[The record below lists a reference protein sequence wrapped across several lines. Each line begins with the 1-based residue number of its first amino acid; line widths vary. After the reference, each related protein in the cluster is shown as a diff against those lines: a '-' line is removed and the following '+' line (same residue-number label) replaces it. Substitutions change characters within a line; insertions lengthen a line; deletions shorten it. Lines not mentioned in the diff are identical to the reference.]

1 MSSFVKPLV
10 AIWQWSSPHICTK
23 YHMKLVNDYPDG
35 CNAAGRCSIDWR
47 LAAFAFV
54 VMASQTLYTVQ
65 VSREDQ
71 SELS

>member
-1 MSSFVKPLV
+1 
-10 AIWQWSSPHICTK
+10 
-23 YHMKLVNDYPDG
+23 MKLVNDYPDG